1 MASCK
6 VLLAGESWVTYKVEA
21 KGFSSYA
28 TSTYGEGQ
36 AEIVA
41 ALTGSGHDV
50 TFIPNHQAVND
61 FPWSVEALASYDV
74 IILSDISADTLQI
87 HPDCFDRCLRTP
99 DRLRV
104 IRDRVNFGGGL
115 LMVGG
120 YLSFSGL
127 EGKGHYQSTPL
138 ASVLPV
144 KMLGYDDRIEAP
156 EGVTP
161 VVDTAHSILDGIS
174 LDWPHFLGYNR
185 LLAKADA
192 TVLMTVENDP
202 FLVIGPHGQGR
213 AAAFASDCSAH
224 WGSPEFLTWPHY
236 GRFWGQLVD
245 WLAGGTAR
253 AERRQGQT
261 GIAQA

>member
-1 MASCK
+1 LELKAMPSRK
-6 VLLAGESWVTYKVEA
+6 ILLAGESWVTYKVEA

-41 ALTGSGHDV
+41 ALKTAGHEV
-50 TFIPNHQAVND
+50 TFIPNHLAVND
-61 FPWSVEALASYDV
+61 FPWNVEALAPYDV
-74 IILSDISADTLQI
+74 VMLSDISADTLQI

-104 IRDRVNFGGGL
+104 IRDWVKLGGGL
-115 LMVGG
+115 VMVGG

-127 EGKGHYQSTPL
+127 EGKGHYQATPL
-138 ASVLPV
+138 ADALPV
-144 KMLGYDDRIEAP
+144 EMLGYDDRIETP

-161 VVDTAHSILDGIS
+161 VVGGTHAILNGVQG
-174 LDWPHFLGYNR
+174 DWPHFLGYNR
-185 LLAKADA
+185 LKAKADA
-192 TVLMTVENDP
+192 QVLMSVENDP
-202 FLVIGPHGQGR
+202 FLIVGNFGRGR

-224 WGSPEFLTWPHY
+224 WGSPEFLAWEHY

-245 WLAGGTAR
+245 WLGVSSTAEKS
-253 AERRQGQT
+253 ADQQT
-261 GIAQA
+261 